1 MSANIALVF
10 QQTRL
15 EKLVKK
21 QQKKKQWLNKN
32 INIFFKK

>member
-21 QQKKKQWLNKN
+21 QQQKKQWLNKN